1 VEQLVQRFRDALLA
15 VDQLEAEAVFEQALA
30 GVSPLAAVERLI
42 LPALEAIGRDWE
54 RGDAALSQVYM
65 SGRLCEALVERV
77 LPPGDPDRKDQPRA
91 AIAVLEDHHL
101 LGKRIVHAVV
111 RASGFELADF
121 GRATVDELLAR
132 VRAER
137 VEVLLVS
144 VLMLPSALRVRDL
157 CAGLRAAG
165 LPVKVAVGGA
175 PFLLDPGLWR
185 EVGADAMGRNAA
197 DAIALLEGW
206 TGAPR

>member
-1 VEQLVQRFRDALLA
+1 MDQLGAEATFTEALLRQSPLEAVEQ
-15 VDQLEAEAVFEQALA
+15 
-30 GVSPLAAVERLI
+30 LI
-42 LPALEAIGRDWE
+42 LPALEQIGLAWE
-54 RGDAALSQVYM
+54 TGQVALSQVYM

-77 LPPGDPDRKDQPRA
+77 LPPGAPDRKHAPRA

-101 LGKRIVHAVV
+101 LGKRIVHSVV
-111 RASGFELADF
+111 RASGFELSDF
-121 GRATVDELLAR
+121 GTATVEELLAR

-157 CAGLRAAG
+157 CDGLKAGGSR
-165 LPVKVAVGGA
+165 VKVAVGGA
-175 PFLLDPGLWR
+175 PFLFDPGLWR

-197 DAIALLEGW
+197 DAVALLKAWSE
-206 TGAPR
+206 APR